1 MLNNARQGI
10 LRGLVLMTLFSA
22 LVVAALGGV
31 NRLAASIQMVNAQ
44 PFATIEEAR
53 RHIGLAHITMPA
65 YFPEGIAWPPSLL
78 IGQKKPF
85 PAFAME
91 FRKTGGSD
99 IILIVAQYSG
109 ASDAR
114 TLQRVQLTAAQE
126 ETAYTIKKQ
135 PVQLQVGRCS
145 TGAACS
151 QMRWTSN
158 DIQHTVLFVGSP
170 LELIRIAESMIH

>member
-10 LRGLVLMTLFSA
+10 LRGLVLMTVSSA
-22 LVVAALGGV
+22 LVAAALGGI
-31 NRLAASIQMVNAQ
+31 NWLSASIQGITAQ

-53 RHIGLAHITMPA
+53 RHIGFAHISMPA

-91 FRKTGGSD
+91 FRNVRGSD

-109 ASDAR
+109 AADAR
-114 TLQRVQLTAAQE
+114 ALQRVQLTAAQE

-135 PVQLQVGRCS
+135 PVLLQVGRCS
-145 TGAACS
+145 TGESCS
-151 QMRWTSN
+151 QMHWTSAGM
-158 DIQHTVLFVGSP
+158 QHTVLFVGPP
-170 LELIRIAESMIH
+170 LELIRLAESMIH

>member
-10 LRGLVLMTLFSA
+10 LRGMAVMTVLSA
-22 LVVAALGGV
+22 IVVAALGGI
-31 NRLAASIQMVNAQ
+31 NWLSASIQGITAQ
-44 PFATIEEAR
+44 PFATIDEAR
-53 RHIGLAHITMPA
+53 RHIGYGHISMPA

-78 IGQKKPF
+78 IGQKRPF

-99 IILIVAQYSG
+99 VILMVAQYSG

-114 TLQRVQLTAAQE
+114 TLQRVQLTAVQE

-135 PVQLQVGRCS
+135 PVLLQVGKCS

-151 QMRWTSN
+151 QMRWTS
-158 DIQHTVLFVGSP
+158 DGMQHTVLFVGPP

>member
-22 LVVAALGGV
+22 LIVAALGGI
-31 NRLAASIQMVNAQ
+31 NRLAASIQRVSAQ

-91 FRKTGGSD
+91 FRHARGSD
-99 IILIVAQYSG
+99 IILIVAQYTG
-109 ASDAR
+109 APDAR
-114 TLQRVQLTAAQE
+114 TLQRVRLTAVLE
-126 ETAYTIKKQ
+126 ETAYTIKQQ
-135 PVQLQVGRCS
+135 PVLLQVGRCS
-145 TGAACS
+145 TGESCS
-151 QMRWTSN
+151 QMHWTSAGVR
-158 DIQHTVLFVGSP
+158 HTVLLAGPP
-170 LELIRIAESMIH
+170 LELIRLAESMIH